1 MKFETYDKYL
11 AADTNLPPRAL
22 LTAWECL
29 APFREELV
37 LVGGLAVRYLT
48 NPPAAGQPGAVTL
61 DVDFGVSLGIG
72 GEMGP
77 TIKQVLREQ
86 EFRWDQEL
94 KRFSRSFPGLKLH
107 IDLLTDDGKSD
118 KGTVMVD
125 DGLVVRVLPGIDR
138 ALVCTREVEVTGQT
152 LQGETRTETIRVAEI
167 GPMLALKL
175 NAFGGPEGRRGKLGG
190 EKDAHDILYL
200 ATQYLDGLPAAV
212 AGFHIEKSAGNR
224 AMRHALVC
232 LQTCYAHEDAE
243 GPMACAAFRL
253 NGRHEMPEMADASL
267 GIRRQCVG
275 LAQALLQ

>member
-1 MKFETYDKYL
+1 MKYETYDKYL

-29 APFREELV
+29 APFREDLV
-37 LVGGLAVRYLT
+37 LIGGLAVRYLT
-48 NPPAAGQPGAVTL
+48 KLPAAGQLAAVTL

-72 GEMGP
+72 GEMAP

-86 EFRWDQEL
+86 EFRWDQEQR
-94 KRFSRSFPGLKLH
+94 RFSRSFPGLNLH

-125 DGLVVRVLPGIDR
+125 DGLPVSVLPGIDR
-138 ALVCTREVEVTGQT
+138 ALACTREVAVTGLT
-152 LQGETRTETIRVAEI
+152 LQGETRTETIKVAEV

-175 NAFGGPEGRRGKLGG
+175 NAFGGPDGRRAGK
-190 EKDAHDILYL
+190 DVHDILHL

-212 AGFHIEKSAGNR
+212 AAFKAEQAAGNR
-224 AMRHALVC
+224 AMRHALAC
-232 LQTCYAHEDAE
+232 LKTSFAHEDAE
-243 GPMACAAFRL
+243 GPVACAAFRL
-253 NGRHEMPEMADASL
+253 NGRQETPEMADASL

>member
-11 AADTNLPPRAL
+11 AADTNLPPQAL

-61 DVDFGVSLGIG
+61 DVDFGVSLGVG

-86 EFRWDQEL
+86 EFRWDSEL
-94 KRFSRSFPGLKLH
+94 KRFSRSFPNLKLH

-125 DGLVVRVLPGIDR
+125 DGLVVSVLPGVDR
-138 ALVCTREVEVTGQT
+138 ALACVREVEVTGLT
-152 LQGETRTETIRVAEI
+152 LRGETRTELIKVAEV

-175 NAFGGPEGRRGKLGG
+175 NAFGGPDGRRAGK
-190 EKDAHDILYL
+190 DVHDILHL
-200 ATQYLDGLPAAV
+200 ATRYLDGQPAAV
-212 AGFHIEKSAGNR
+212 AAFKAEQATGNR

-232 LQTCYAHEDAE
+232 LQTCFAHEDAE

-253 NGRHEMPEMADASL
+253 NGRHETAAMADASL
-267 GIRRQCVG
+267 AIRRQCVG
-275 LAQALLQ
+275 LALALLP